1 MFFGS
6 VERPPR
12 LSEFQLE
19 VPEKLIAQHPSK
31 KRDECKLMIVD
42 KNTGELE
49 HKKFKDIVDYF
60 NKGDVLVINNTQVF
74 PARLFA
80 QKDKSDAK
88 VEVFL
93 LRELENDLWEA
104 MVRPARKVRIGNKL
118 LFNKNISCDVIDNTV
133 SGGRVLRFEY
143 NTESLYP
150 FIDKYGQSPL
160 PPYIKRDSI
169 PSDKKN
175 YQTVYAEERGSVAA
189 PTAGIHFTK
198 PLLAQLEKKGV
209 HIAHVTLHIGL
220 GTFRPILVED
230 LTRHHMDSEH
240 YNVPQ
245 KTAEIINEARKKKK
259 KIWTVGTSTV
269 RALETVVVSGFQI
282 TSKTGWTDKFI
293 YPPYKFK
300 MSDRLITNFHMP
312 QSTLMMLV
320 SAYSSKDYMINA
332 YKEAIKKKY
341 NFYSYGDAML
351 LI

>member
-12 LSEFQLE
+12 LSEFELE
-19 VPEKLIAQHPSK
+19 VPEKLIAQNPSK
-31 KRDECKLMIVD
+31 QRDDCKLMIVD
-42 KNTGELE
+42 KKSGEIQ
-49 HKKFKDIVDYF
+49 HKKFKDIAHLF
-60 NKGDVLVINNTQVF
+60 NSGDVLVLNDTQVF

-80 QKDKSDAK
+80 HKDKSDAK

-118 LFNKNISCDVIDNTV
+118 IFNKNISCDVIDNTV

-143 NTESLYP
+143 NIDSLYP
-150 FIDKYGQSPL
+150 FIDKYGKSPL
-160 PPYIKRDSI
+160 PPYIKRESL

-175 YQTVYAEERGSVAA
+175 YQTVYAKKRGSVAA
-189 PTAGIHFTK
+189 PTAGMHFSNG
-198 PLLAQLEKKGV
+198 LLNQLKKKGV
-209 HIAHVTLHIGL
+209 KIAYVTLHIGL

-230 LTRHHMDSEH
+230 LTRHHMDSEN
-240 YNVPQ
+240 YDVPSS
-245 KTAEIINEARKKKK
+245 TADIINNARSKKK

-269 RALETVVVSGFQI
+269 RTLETVVVSGFQI
-282 TSKTGWTDKFI
+282 TPKRGWTDKFI
-293 YPPYKFK
+293 YPPYNFK

-320 SAYSSKDYMINA
+320 SAYATKDILINA

-351 LI
+351 LM

>member
-42 KNTGELE
+42 KKTGELE

-118 LFNKNISCDVIDNTV
+118 IFNKNISCDVIDNTV

-198 PLLAQLEKKGV
+198 PLLTQLEKKGV

-240 YNVPQ
+240 YNVPH

-320 SAYSSKDYMINA
+320 SAYSSKDHMINA